1 LYYFNVSRGYK
12 AGVFPTT
19 GASGFNQYLPVNQE
33 SLTAYEPGFKLTL
46 LDKTL
51 QLNGAIYYYDYS
63 NKQLQTRFKDPVFG
77 ELDTVQNIPKSSVK
91 GAELE
96 IVYRPVAAL
105 TLSGSFTYV
114 DAKIDEF
121 NCTSPCSNAVDQSG
135 NFAGAKIPYT
145 PKFQMNL
152 NGDYT
157 FPLTGSVNGFF
168 GATVTYRSTATTII
182 GGNTNPPGSVSSVS
196 SPLFQIDAYTLVD
209 LRTGLE
215 GDRWRVSLWGKN
227 VGNTYYWNNVN
238 SSFDVIVR
246 YAGMP
251 ATYGITASYKV
262 K

>member
-1 LYYFNVSRGYK
+1 
-12 AGVFPTT
+12 VFPTT

-33 SLTAYEPGFKLTL
+33 SLLAFEPGFKLKL
-46 LDKTL
+46 LDNTM
-51 QLNGAIYYYDYS
+51 QLNGAIFYYKYTD
-63 NKQLQTRFKDPVFG
+63 KQLQTRFKDPVFG

-96 IVYRPVAAL
+96 IMYRPIAAL
-105 TLSGSFTYV
+105 TLNGSMSFIKAKV
-114 DAKIDEF
+114 DDF

-135 NFAGAKIPYT
+135 DFSGADIPYT
-145 PKFQMNL
+145 PKFQFNL
-152 NGDYT
+152 SGDYT
-157 FPLTGSVNGFF
+157 IPVSGSMNAFVGS
-168 GATVTYRSTATTII
+168 TVSYRSSTTSII
-182 GGNTNPPGSVSSVS
+182 GGNIDPPGSVSSVS
-196 SPLFQIDAYTLVD
+196 GNLFDIKSYTLVD
-209 LRTGLE
+209 LRGGLE
-215 GDRWRVSLWGKN
+215 GDDWRVFLWGKN